1 MKIAVFPSNE
11 KFSQFVEAENNEA
24 EDKWNEKKLNRDRTS
39 IEKRVKPG
47 SIDTNKHDE
56 DGEELSEEELSIAFG
71 VVPRRLLKE
80 RLDVSPRT
88 E

>member
-1 MKIAVFPSNE
+1 MKKAVLPSNE
-11 KFSQFVEAENNEA
+11 KFSQFIEAENNQA
-24 EDKWNEKKLNRDRTS
+24 EDKRNEKKLNRDRTS

-47 SIDTNKHDE
+47 SIDTNEHDK
-56 DGEELSEEELSIAFG
+56 DGEELSEEEVSIAFV